1 MEGDAGSGRLDPD
14 VVSDDVTTSDA
25 GETATDGDQ
34 SAVLEPTA
42 APEPTAAAE
51 PVTVDRRR
59 SRLASRGWVVG
70 VCAML
75 VVLAAALATG
85 GYFALRSQDQSAAS
99 ARAEAAAMQAAKD
112 CVTATQAP
120 DTSAMEA
127 SQRKIIDCA
136 TGDFSV
142 QATLYSGVLVDAYQA
157 ANAQVQVSDLRAAV
171 ERHHDD
177 GSMDVLVAL
186 RVAVSNSATQNQETG
201 YRLRVTMA
209 PADGTYKIAKLDQVT
224 K

>member
-1 MEGDAGSGRLDPD
+1 MEGDAGSGRLDPVLD
-14 VVSDDVTTSDA
+14 NESEAPTDDAAHAADA
-25 GETATDGDQ
+25 ED
-34 SAVLEPTA
+34 AVAESIGAEPTPGA
-42 APEPTAAAE
+42 
-51 PVTVDRRR
+51 RSR

-70 VCAML
+70 ICATL
-75 VVLAAALATG
+75 VVLAAAMATG
-85 GYFALRSQDQSAAS
+85 GYFALRSHDQSAAF
-99 ARAEAAAMQAAKD
+99 ARAEASAMQAAKD
-112 CVTATQAP
+112 CVAATQAP

-142 QATLYSGVLVDAYQA
+142 QATLYSGVLVDAYQV
-157 ANAQVQVSDLRAAV
+157 ANAQVQVSNMRAAV

-209 PADGTYKIAKLDQVT
+209 PDNGTYKIAKLDQVT

>member
-1 MEGDAGSGRLDPD
+1 MEGDAGSGQLDPD
-14 VVSDDVTTSDA
+14 VVSD
-25 GETATDGDQ
+25 TDPTDEV
-34 SAVLEPTA
+34 ALE
-42 APEPTAAAE
+42 
-51 PVTVDRRR
+51 RSR

-70 VCAML
+70 VCATL
-75 VVLAAALATG
+75 VVLAAALGAG
-85 GYFALRSQDQSAAS
+85 GCFALRSQDQSAAA

-120 DTSAMEA
+120 DTSAMAA

-142 QATLYSGVLVDAYQA
+142 QANLYSGVLVDAYQV
-157 ANAQVQVSDLRAAV
+157 ANAQVQVSDMRAAV
-171 ERHHDD
+171 ERHNGD

-186 RVAVSNSATQNQETG
+186 RVTVTNSATQNQEIG

-209 PADGTYKIAKLDQVT
+209 PDSGTYKIAKLDQVT

>member
-1 MEGDAGSGRLDPD
+1 MEGDAGSGRLDPTPD
-14 VVSDDVTTSDA
+14 TVLDDDVTPTEDTEDTSP
-25 GETATDGDQ
+25 TDTSPTDEV
-34 SAVLEPTA
+34 AVE
-42 APEPTAAAE
+42 
-51 PVTVDRRR
+51 RSR

-70 VCAML
+70 VCATL
-75 VVLAAALATG
+75 VVLAAVLATG
-85 GYFALRSQDQSAAS
+85 GYFALRSQDQSVAA
-99 ARAEAAAMQAAKD
+99 ARAEKAAMQAAKD
-112 CVTATQAP
+112 CVAATQAP
-120 DTSAMEA
+120 DTSAMAA

-142 QATLYSGVLVDAYQA
+142 QANLYSGVLVDAYQA
-157 ANAQVQVSDLRAAV
+157 ANAQVQVSDIRAAV

-209 PADGTYKIAKLDQVT
+209 PDSGTYKIAKLDQVT